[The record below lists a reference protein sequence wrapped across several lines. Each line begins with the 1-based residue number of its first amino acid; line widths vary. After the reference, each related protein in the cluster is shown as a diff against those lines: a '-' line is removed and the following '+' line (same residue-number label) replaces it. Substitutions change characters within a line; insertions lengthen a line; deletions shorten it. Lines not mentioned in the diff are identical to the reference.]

1 MKQKPTLNVADLG
14 PMICVLRGQRVMF
27 DSDFAVLYGVATK
40 ILNKAVARNIERF
53 PDDFMFRLTAE
64 ELAILRFQ
72 IGTSKSPSKDPRGGR
87 RYRPFVFTQEGIAM
101 LSSVLR
107 SDRAV
112 EVNVA
117 IMRAFVRLR
126 EMTLGIGE
134 LARKVEALERGF
146 ARHGEDFKVVFD
158 ALRQLMTPPE
168 KPRRKMGFNAAD

>member
-1 MKQKPTLNVADLG
+1 MKQKLTLNVADLG
-14 PMICVLRGQRVMF
+14 PLIRIIRGSRVML
-27 DSDFAVLYGVATK
+27 DSDLAVLYGVETK
-40 ILNKAVARNIERF
+40 VLKRAVKRNVERF
-53 PDDFMFRLTAE
+53 PDDFMFPLTAE
-64 ELAILRFQ
+64 ELANLRCQ
-72 IGTSKSPSKDPRGGR
+72 IGTSSLAHGGS
-87 RYRPFVFTQEGIAM
+87 RYRPYVFTQEGIAM

-107 SDRAV
+107 SGRAV

-168 KPRRKMGFNAAD
+168 KPRRKIGFNAPD

>member
-1 MKQKPTLNVADLG
+1 MKQKPMLNVADLG
-14 PMICVLRGQRVMF
+14 PMICVIRGRRVMF
-27 DSDFAVLYGVATK
+27 DSDLAVLYGVETK
-40 ILNKAVARNIERF
+40 ALTRAVKRNIERF
-53 PDDFMFRLTAE
+53 PEDFMFQATGE
-64 ELAILRFQ
+64 ELVTLRYQF
-72 IGTSKSPSKDPRGGR
+72 GTSKSPSKDPRGGR
-87 RYRPFVFTQEGIAM
+87 RNRPFVFTQEGIAM

-107 SDRAV
+107 SERAV

-146 ARHGEDFKVVFD
+146 AKHGDDFKVVFD

-168 KPRRKMGFNAAD
+168 KPRRKIGFNARD